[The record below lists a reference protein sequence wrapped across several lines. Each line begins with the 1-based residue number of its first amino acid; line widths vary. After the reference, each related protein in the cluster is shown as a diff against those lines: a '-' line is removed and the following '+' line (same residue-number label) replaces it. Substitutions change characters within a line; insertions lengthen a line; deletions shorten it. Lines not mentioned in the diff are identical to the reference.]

1 MYVCLCKGV
10 TDSAI
15 RDAVDT
21 GAESLR
27 QVRDQLGVA
36 TQCGKCAC
44 LAREIISDH
53 LQTADLNK
61 SSDDMFFD
69 VA

>member
-15 RDAVDT
+15 RDAVDA

-36 TQCGKCAC
+36 SQCGKCAC
-44 LAREIISDH
+44 VAREVINEHMESARSD
-53 LQTADLNK
+53 TAGAI
-61 SSDDMFFD
+61 FYD